1 MLLRLEG
8 GAQSWTFELG
18 GLDTNSRPLHY
29 RLLVR
34 AGKDQLVGMEESGG
48 GGRGVGG
55 VPFVSCLNLRTSELA
70 SGCRWSWWG
79 LWCRSDILGTS
90 L

>member
-8 GAQSWTFELG
+8 GAQIWTSELS

-29 RLLVR
+29 RLFVR
-34 AGKDQLVGMEESGG
+34 AGKDKLEGMAESGG
-48 GGRGVGG
+48 KVEAGE
-55 VPFVSCLNLRTSELA
+55 VPSVSRLNLRTSELA
-70 SGCRWSWWG
+70 SGCRCSWWG
-79 LWCRSDILGTS
+79 LWCRSDSLGTS

>member
-8 GAQSWTFELG
+8 GVQSWTFELG

-34 AGKDQLVGMEESGG
+34 AGKDKLVGMAESGG
-48 GGRGVGG
+48 GEGR
-55 VPFVSCLNLRTSELA
+55 
-70 SGCRWSWWG
+70 
-79 LWCRSDILGTS
+79 
-90 L
+90 